1 MTLRLQPSDGRVAR
15 RLDNRERIV
24 TALFDL
30 IVSGSSQPT
39 LQEIATEAGVTS
51 RTLLNHFPDLGALL
65 VATVAFGRTRAAAE
79 LPAIP
84 QHHDP
89 EQRVRLFFAR
99 ATKFFDRYAALRW
112 SALTFKG
119 ELHGFAAKQR
129 SGNGHDSIERRVL
142 ELLEPFELRA
152 RKDVEL
158 ERSLLAAV
166 DPLSWRLLRVQ
177 QGLSPAAAAASL
189 ARTVLALASSA
200 RRR

>member
-1 MTLRLQPSDGRVAR
+1 MAR

-30 IVSGSSQPT
+30 IVSGWPQPT
-39 LQEIATEAGVTS
+39 LQEIANEAGVTS
-51 RTLLNHFPDLGALL
+51 RTLLNHFPDLGALW
-65 VATVAFGRTRAAAE
+65 VATVALGRTRAAAE

-84 QHHDP
+84 QHQDP
-89 EQRVRLFFAR
+89 EQRVRLFFTR

-119 ELHGFAAKQR
+119 EAHGYSAKQR
-129 SGNGHDSIERRVL
+129 SGNVSDSIQRRVL
-142 ELLEPFELRA
+142 ELLEPFELHT

-158 ERSLLAAV
+158 ERSLLAAI
-166 DPLSWRLLRVQ
+166 DPLSWRQLRVQ
-177 QGLSPAAAAASL
+177 QGLSPAAAAASM

>member
-1 MTLRLQPSDGRVAR
+1 VAR

-30 IVSGSSQPT
+30 IVSGWPQPT
-39 LQEIATEAGVTS
+39 LQEIANEAGVTS
-51 RTLLNHFPDLGALL
+51 RTLLNHFPDLGALW
-65 VATVAFGRTRAAAE
+65 VATVALGRTRAASE

-84 QHHDP
+84 QHQDP

-112 SALTFKG
+112 SAMTFKG
-119 ELHGFAAKQR
+119 EAQGYMAKQR
-129 SGNGHDSIERRVL
+129 GGNVYDSIQRRVL
-142 ELLEPFELRA
+142 DLLEPFDLRT

-158 ERSLLAAV
+158 ERSLLAAI

-177 QGLSPAAAAASL
+177 QGLSPAAAAAST
-189 ARTVLALASSA
+189 ARTVLALASNT